1 MSNPIDDET
10 YDEVYGQDRPE
21 RRAVRNGN
29 PGRPQREFEQPV
41 PPEGDYP
48 PEPEPDGSDSGTD
61 RT

>member
-10 YDEVYGQDRPE
+10 YDEVYGQDRSE

-48 PEPEPDGSDSGTD
+48 PEPADSDSGTD